1 MAIIIRPITSDEA
14 ALYVEL
20 RKEMLQE
27 SPRAF
32 GASVET
38 DVASDLEGMRG
49 RLESQGENRTFGA
62 FDSDTG
68 ELLGSVGG
76 AKQGPHQKRA
86 HALGVWG
93 MYVAPKGRGRG
104 IGRELMQALID
115 YSESLPGVCVIS
127 LSVSAATPVAQAL
140 YASLGFVEW
149 GREPCSLH
157 IDGEYYTEIFMQLLL
172 EPLE

>member
-14 ALYVEL
+14 ELYVEL
-20 RKEMLQE
+20 RLEMLQE

-38 DVASDLEGMRG
+38 DAASDLEGMRA

-68 ELLGSVGG
+68 ELLGSVGV
-76 AKQGPHQKRA
+76 ARQGPHQKRA

-93 MYVAPKGRGRG
+93 MYVAPRGARARHWPRANAG
-104 IGRELMQALID
+104 SNRLFRI
-115 YSESLPGVCVIS
+115 
-127 LSVSAATPVAQAL
+127 VAGCL
-140 YASLGFVEW
+140 CDF
-149 GREPCSLH
+149 P
-157 IDGEYYTEIFMQLLL
+157 
-172 EPLE
+172 

>member
-14 ALYVEL
+14 ELYVEL
-20 RKEMLQE
+20 RLEMLQE

-38 DVASDLEGMRG
+38 DAASDLEGMRA
-49 RLESQGENRTFGA
+49 RLESH
-62 FDSDTG
+62 TG
-68 ELLGSVGG
+68 ELLGSVGV
-76 AKQGPHQKRA
+76 ARQGPHQKRA

-93 MYVAPKGRGRG
+93 MYVAPRGRGRG

-149 GREPCSLH
+149 GREPRSLQ
-157 IDGEYYTEIFMQLLL
+157 IDGEYYTEIFMQLQL